1 MSAFRLRRRAAL
13 MLTAA
18 PLLMLALP
26 VQAQGWVSQRFDN
39 SIVNADQITARYR
52 EEIQQEVE
60 RIRRRQAPL
69 PNPTA
74 REAEAVRTADA
85 WWLARIGRS
94 TGEAGVNIP
103 VSLPFLYDTAML
115 NSAQLRV
122 FGDLPAIRGTLADEV
137 AGRFTPRA
145 YGEGRAENVNDPTR
159 SLANTRGSDRII
171 QRERAIEFGLR
182 QRMLTGGDY
191 TVGQRFVN
199 LSTNSLDFQ
208 PNNQTRARTFIT
220 VVQPLLRDSGT
231 QYVRSLHEV
240 ATLDGRV
247 ALSEFRRQV
256 ENQLLEISRAYW
268 TLWLARASFV
278 QKERAL
284 QSTREIAGQVAG
296 RAELDVGVI
305 LASRAQAALLAR
317 EAEMLRAR
325 AAIRNAEARIR
336 GLVNDPRFER
346 ENIGELLPN
355 DAPLLRHE
363 PLTLQTVLERSVAFR
378 PEVQQV
384 FLQHRLAVLREG
396 QAQIEALP
404 RFDAIAEGNF
414 GGRGLDTFRFDDA
427 LADTRRNTDRMGGV
441 IGFRLEIPLGNDN
454 LQAEVNR
461 RRIETR
467 QIENQGRA
475 TLATVVSEAEIALT
489 EYNIAFREIGAR
501 AIALRAARADTAA
514 ERERWTQGVGGAAR
528 DPNSLERLLS
538 SIDRLVAAEEAL
550 ATAQASFSLAFVAI
564 QRVQGTFTAMQ
575 SIEIRRIED
584 AARGPAFVVRRAEAT
599 PASAS
604 SAGNTPPPSRPVGRT
619 P

>member
-1 MSAFRLRRRAAL
+1 
-13 MLTAA
+13 
-18 PLLMLALP
+18 
-26 VQAQGWVSQRFDN
+26 
-39 SIVNADQITARYR
+39 
-52 EEIQQEVE
+52 
-60 RIRRRQAPL
+60 
-69 PNPTA
+69 
-74 REAEAVRTADA
+74 
-85 WWLARIGRS
+85 
-94 TGEAGVNIP
+94 
-103 VSLPFLYDTAML
+103 
-115 NSAQLRV
+115 
-122 FGDLPAIRGTLADEV
+122 
-137 AGRFTPRA
+137 
-145 YGEGRAENVNDPTR
+145 
-159 SLANTRGSDRII
+159 
-171 QRERAIEFGLR
+171 
-182 QRMLTGGDY
+182 
-191 TVGQRFVN
+191 
-199 LSTNSLDFQ
+199 
-208 PNNQTRARTFIT
+208 
-220 VVQPLLRDSGT
+220 
-231 QYVRSLHEV
+231 
-240 ATLDGRV
+240 
-247 ALSEFRRQV
+247 
-256 ENQLLEISRAYW
+256 
-268 TLWLARASFV
+268 
-278 QKERAL
+278 
-284 QSTREIAGQVAG
+284 
-296 RAELDVGVI
+296 
-305 LASRAQAALLAR
+305 
-317 EAEMLRAR
+317 MLRAR